1 MFGLIIFLCLGTT
14 SVSFGIE
21 LMTILKIHKDLA
33 DNGYKVKFDR
43 MKEVADEVDTKKNNR
58 TFFSFFIPVLNI
70 QKSLMRAWHYSN
82 NKDLI
87 FSKFNEKNLLEEMSD
102 VEMRE
107 YLKHPTGLNAL
118 VVPLNFEIRLERADF
133 VMYNDGFSVSKIFYE
148 CGDSLDDIVILKVEG
163 KAKKLTED
171 ELRLLILCK
180 MRGIDLTDDDDETE
194 LDEKEKIS
202 KEPSK
207 DSDQKVASDE
217 KSGEKSRRLES
228 IDELTEL
235 RHELLDELENKHDNS
250 TDDNAFTFKK
260 QDKK

>member
-21 LMTILKIHKDLA
+21 LMTILKIYKDLA

-43 MKEVADEVDTKKNNR
+43 LKEVADVVDTKKHNR

-163 KAKKLTED
+163 NAKKLTED
-171 ELRLLILCK
+171 ELRLLIVCK